1 MKLDTSARKKFR
13 VTNKLKKVARDG
25 RLRLSIFRSSKNISA
40 QIIDDIKNTT
50 ILSAS
55 SVEKDVRNTNTKN
68 KSELSKIVA
77 EKLAK
82 KALEK
87 KITKIYFDRGIYKYH
102 GRVKTFADTLRKSG
116 MEF

>member
-13 VTNKLKKVARDG
+13 VTNKLKKVAKDG

-40 QIIDDIKNTT
+40 QIIDDSKNIT

-55 SVEKDVRNTNTKN
+55 SVEKDVKESEFKN
-68 KSELSKIVA
+68 KTELSKIVA
-77 EKLAK
+77 EKLVK
-82 KALEK
+82 KAKEK

-102 GRVKTFADTLRKSG
+102 GRIKTFAETLRKNG
-116 MEF
+116 MDF